1 MLHMNNISPEGIQ
14 EIVDDG
20 PVEFGELKSSLGFL
34 VRIAQVKIFKEF
46 YNAMADSKLKPG
58 EFSTLWIIGLNPGYR
73 QGTIAKSLNIKPA
86 HMTKLVDRLV
96 RAGYIERVVPPNDR
110 RSVRISL
117 TIEGQEFVNNHREQF
132 INFHASERANLS
144 KAEYTQ
150 FVSLLKKFNRL
161 GITE

>member
-1 MLHMNNISPEGIQ
+1 MIKEKPEILQ
-14 EIVDDG
+14 IIPQDDAVD
-20 PVEFGELKSSLGFL
+20 FGELKNSLGFL

-46 YNAMADSKLKPG
+46 YVAMADAKLKPG

-96 RAGYIERVVPPNDR
+96 RAGFIERVVPPNDR

-117 TIEGQEFVNNHREQF
+117 TIEGQEFVNHHRAQF

-144 KAEYTQ
+144 EEEYNQ
-150 FVSLLKKFNRL
+150 FVSLLKKFNNL
-161 GITE
+161 GSS

>member
-1 MLHMNNISPEGIQ
+1 MNKITPEITPQ
-14 EIVDDG
+14 ITQDAPVD
-20 PVEFGELKSSLGFL
+20 FGELKNSLGFL

-46 YNAMADSKLKPG
+46 YLAMEGSKLKPG

-96 RAGYIERVVPPNDR
+96 RAGYIERIIPPNDR

-117 TIEGQEFVNNHREQF
+117 TIEGQEFVNNHRDKF

-144 KAEYTQ
+144 EQEYLQ
-150 FVSLLKKFNRL
+150 FVTLLKKFNSL
-161 GITE
+161 GPSK